1 MKCNVNNNWR
11 KMMPLIAVILWMAL
25 IFIFSSQPSVESSK
39 LSTGITNNGIKVIE
53 QVKPNAK
60 FNIIEFEHIIRK
72 NAHFFI
78 YLGLSI
84 LIMNTL
90 RRSGVRKYRCIIG
103 TLLICIL
110 YAASDELHQVFVA
123 GRGAQVSDVIID
135 SAGSALGILIV
146 TVSKRLRKS
155 H

>member
-1 MKCNVNNNWR
+1 MITSW
-11 KMMPLIAVILWMAL
+11 IAAILWMTL
-25 IFIFSSQPSVESSK
+25 IFIFSSQPAVESSK

-60 FNIIEFEHIIRK
+60 FNIIGFEHIIRK

-90 RRSGVRKYRCIIG
+90 IRSGIRKYRCIIG
-103 TLLICIL
+103 TLLICII

-123 GRGAQVSDVIID
+123 GRGAHVSDVMID
-135 SAGSALGILIV
+135 SAGSALGILLYLIRERFSCDKTAV
-146 TVSKRLRKS
+146 N
-155 H
+155 